1 MTKLLSF
8 PEKPPRATKLRFAK
22 SFSNFFQ
29 KLSKNVSALC
39 NNVFMTHSQNDPD
52 TTANYL
58 GLMLMMGF
66 PATSLQKFGDEIE
79 IPDGAI
85 EDRLLEIAKLQ
96 NNLPE
101 VVDPDTGLN
110 AEVIDLFTKRPI

>member
-1 MTKLLSF
+1 MEI
-8 PEKPPRATKLRFAK
+8 P
-22 SFSNFFQ
+22 
-29 KLSKNVSALC
+29 KNVSDLC
-39 NNVFMTHSQNDPD
+39 NNVSMTQSHNDSD
-52 TTANYL
+52 VTKNYL
-58 GLMLMMGF
+58 GLMLMLGF
-66 PATSLQKFGDEIE
+66 APEKLEKFGEEVE

-101 VVDPDTGLN
+101 GSDPGTGLN

>member
-1 MTKLLSF
+1 MT
-8 PEKPPRATKLRFAK
+8 
-22 SFSNFFQ
+22 N
-29 KLSKNVSALC
+29 
-39 NNVFMTHSQNDPD
+39 SQDNPD

-85 EDRLLEIAKLQ
+85 EDRLLELAKLR

-101 VVDPDTGLN
+101 VIDEDGLFV
-110 AEVIDLFTKRPI
+110 ETQVFDIFTKRQI

>member
-1 MTKLLSF
+1 MTN
-8 PEKPPRATKLRFAK
+8 PHD
-22 SFSNFFQ
+22 N
-29 KLSKNVSALC
+29 
-39 NNVFMTHSQNDPD
+39 PD

-85 EDRLLEIAKLQ
+85 EDRLLELAKLR

-101 VVDPDTGLN
+101 VIDEDGLFV
-110 AEVIDLFTKRPI
+110 ETQVFDIFTKRQI